1 MTTPGAASRAQSPRQ
16 EHLVSMFGESLYHWA
31 PAAEGNEKISQV
43 DTLAALRTNKTL
55 GVYFS
60 GSWCGPCQA
69 FTPKLAKFYEV
80 LKKKSQEFEVVWI
93 SHDHSSDDFVRY
105 FQQMPWLA
113 LAADRVAVQGA
124 RLAEQFGVQGIPAL
138 VLLDASDPHGA
149 CSVIALDGVDK
160 VSRDPYALEFPY
172 KPRLSALKA
181 ASTQEAAQFRLKEE
195 GFRCGAIQGGIQRSG
210 QSSVAV
216 KYSAAHSA
224 GAQGCSGSS
233 YFFGVPKVYL
243 IKGNTRQG
251 PVDLLA
257 EARQERLT

>member
-181 ASTQEAAQFRLKEE
+181 LVPRRLRNFVSRKKDSGVAQFKGAFRGLAKAVSPLNIVRLILQVL
-195 GFRCGAIQGGIQRSG
+195 RAALG
-210 QSSVAV
+210 QVISLVFPKYTSSKAT
-216 KYSAAHSA
+216 
-224 GAQGCSGSS
+224 
-233 YFFGVPKVYL
+233 L
-243 IKGNTRQG
+243 DR
-251 PVDLLA
+251 DL
-257 EARQERLT
+257 